1 MKYSAP
7 IKSSS
12 PLAGKRIQS
21 YQTEDELHTD
31 AENLRKKLVELVCK
45 EGTFSSLAVLEM
57 SQQLDEYI
65 VHMQKRIKSYKH

>member
-1 MKYSAP
+1 M
-7 IKSSS
+7 
-12 PLAGKRIQS
+12 AGKRIQS

>member
-1 MKYSAP
+1 MKFSAP
-7 IKSSS
+7 IKSSN
-12 PLAGKRIQS
+12 PLSGKRIQS

-31 AENLRKKLVELVCK
+31 TENLRKKLVELVCK

>member
-1 MKYSAP
+1 M
-7 IKSSS
+7 
-12 PLAGKRIQS
+12 QS